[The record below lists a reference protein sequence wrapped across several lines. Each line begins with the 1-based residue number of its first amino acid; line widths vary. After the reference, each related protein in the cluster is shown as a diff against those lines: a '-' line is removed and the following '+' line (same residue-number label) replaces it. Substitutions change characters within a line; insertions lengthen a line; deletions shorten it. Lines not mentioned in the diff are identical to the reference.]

1 MKKIFSSILLLCAAP
16 AVTAATISQDSYEY
30 PGSEKP
36 IELGD
41 DILGNKGSFSITYDL
56 VGVNLNDIV
65 TNGGTFFSLAVE
77 DEKGTE
83 GSITIAYSSAL
94 GFYSTGLGGMQ
105 YDSDVPYIDVS
116 TPFVFQYDSSNKTI
130 SFSYYHEYDSDTNP
144 HDLTPLLSFEIG
156 EDNIFERGIA
166 TGNFTITLPFGE
178 ADNIKT
184 WSGAATADDI
194 AAAKSIPEPATAT
207 LSLLALC
214 GLAARRRRR

>member
-30 PGSEKP
+30 PGSGQS

-56 VGVNLNDIV
+56 VDVNLNDIV
-65 TNGGTFFSLAVE
+65 TNGGTFFALNVT
-77 DEKGTE
+77 DENGTKGN
-83 GSITIAYSSAL
+83 ITIGYSSAL

-105 YDSDVPYIDVS
+105 FGSTVPYIPIS
-116 TPFVFQYDSSNKTI
+116 TPFVFQYDSTDKTF
-130 SFSYYHEYDSDTNP
+130 SFSYYHEYGGDENP
-144 HDLTPLLSFEIG
+144 HDLTEILSFSIG

-166 TGNFTITLPFGE
+166 TGNFTISLPQGE

>member
-30 PGSEKP
+30 TKSGQP
-36 IELGD
+36 IDLGD

-65 TNGGTFFSLAVE
+65 EKGGPIFSLTVA
-77 DEKGTE
+77 DENGTE
-83 GSITIAYSSAL
+83 GSITIAYSSML
-94 GFYSTGLGGMQ
+94 GFFSAGLGGMNTF
-105 YDSDVPYIDVS
+105 SDVPYIPIS
-116 TPFVFQYDSSNKTI
+116 TPFVFQYDSTDNTF
-130 SFSYYHEYDSDTNP
+130 SFSYYHEYDSDNNP
-144 HDLTPLLSFEIG
+144 HDLTEILSFSIG

-166 TGNFTITLPFGE
+166 TGNFTITLPQGE